1 MNKCVQLTTAICASL
16 AMTGCMTMKPMDV
29 DPAQLRGALKQG
41 DQVQVV
47 TSSGQELQFKID
59 SLDETGLQGGGQ
71 HIAYNDVRSISR
83 KQIDMAKSGL
93 IALGVV
99 AAGALAAGGGGGGG
113 GGSSGY

>member
-1 MNKCVQLTTAICASL
+1 MNKCVQLMTAMCASL
-16 AMTGCMTMKPMDV
+16 AMTGCMTMKPMEV
-29 DPAQLRGALKQG
+29 DPTQLRGTLKQG

-59 SLDETGLQGGGQ
+59 SVDDTGLQGGGQ
-71 HIAYNDVRSISR
+71 RIAYNDVRSISR
-83 KQIDMAKSGL
+83 KQIDVAKTSL

-113 GGSSGY
+113 SGSSGY